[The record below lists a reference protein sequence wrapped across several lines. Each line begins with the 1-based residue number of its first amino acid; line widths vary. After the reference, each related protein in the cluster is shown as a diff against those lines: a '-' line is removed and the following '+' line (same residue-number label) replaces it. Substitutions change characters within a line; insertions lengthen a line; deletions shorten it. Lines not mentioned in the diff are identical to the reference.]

1 MFSNIIWPLC
11 HHWRLFSSPKVWSTQ
26 NQIRVEWLDWW
37 AFKKHLTHSFR
48 RLSRTLYGAKNVTN
62 QPTNQQE
69 RPGDWRRGISCKLS
83 DKDALHKCWLVP
95 QKCISR
101 RAGGWN
107 ERILV
112 DASNPRALQ
121 RSSPCH
127 LQFVRVG
134 DTTENLGCRL
144 NCKKSPT
151 CIIANMPGTQKPGRE
166 IVKPC
171 RVKIMRWWRWMKV
184 DNEGP
189 AFAPRGGWIHF
200 GPKPPK
206 SGRWWGDR
214 KKWSNPGASE
224 ETAGLWGRRRWCQR
238 LCERG
243 VGLWCRPRCRW
254 WRRARVLENGRNKI
268 FQSSLIPPTDNSK
281 SILTVFSR
289 IIGT

>member
-1 MFSNIIWPLC
+1 M
-11 HHWRLFSSPKVWSTQ
+11 SP
-26 NQIRVEWLDWW
+26 I
-37 AFKKHLTHSFR
+37 
-48 RLSRTLYGAKNVTN
+48 N
-62 QPTNQQE
+62 QPTNRKDQAIEGEGLVASFLIKMLCTNADLFRKNASVREPEGGTNASSSTHQTLA
-69 RPGDWRRGISCKLS
+69 LS
-83 DKDALHKCWLVP
+83 ND
-95 QKCISR
+95 
-101 RAGGWN
+101 
-107 ERILV
+107 
-112 DASNPRALQ
+112 
-121 RSSPCH
+121 PCQ

-238 LCERG
+238 LCKRG